1 MARAPLPEPH
11 SGFRP
16 GDLMRLL
23 LAISFLFLLVL
34 AIVRFRNPATWQW
47 VRNITPK
54 DTSSQLEAT
63 DNTKPTPFEL
73 PTPSEEAV
81 GLKGDALDPD
91 TVYTL
96 GQLGL
101 LLAGSTVPPTDSG
114 AVHPVI
120 VPVLALETEALR
132 YAQPVPGAVP
142 IPTRP
147 TRVRHAL
154 APDMSI
160 LRGARDREPFLIEHP
175 ADDPKNPN
183 LYLLFA
189 RQDADARYHLIQL
202 VLEQARGGA
211 EAFLHQLHLDAR
223 WGVPYELLRDKP
235 RQFRGEVIG
244 VRGTL
249 VWIKRFA
256 LERGGREML
265 PEHIYH
271 GILEQDGLRDR
282 PVWILFTD
290 LPPNFPPEQDWSRL
304 FLSNTT
310 FVGYYLK
317 VVEIDAPPDPR
328 PRAQSKPRPTKLYF
342 PVLVGYR
349 VELSSPPPQEN
360 WLALLGTVAAIVA
373 GIVLIAAIALYF
385 YYRSE
390 RPYLEKMAQVRQRVA
405 EREQV
410 SANDAQAPSQDF
422 RLEDAGPVI
431 DRGIAPHP
439 RYRLPPPTDSGPIPP
454 ANSSD

>member
-1 MARAPLPEPH
+1 MARAPLPELS

-47 VRNITPK
+47 VRNIAPQ
-54 DTSSQLEAT
+54 DTSSEVEAT
-63 DNTKPTPFEL
+63 SSDANRTPFE
-73 PTPSEEAV
+73 PPISSEGTV

-101 LLAGSTVPPTDSG
+101 LLAGSTVPATDSG
-114 AVHPVI
+114 ATHSLIVSVI
-120 VPVLALETEALR
+120 ALDAEALR

-147 TRVRHAL
+147 SRVRHAL

-175 ADDPKNPN
+175 ADPNN
-183 LYLLFA
+183 LYLLSA

-211 EAFLHQLHLDAR
+211 EAFLQQLHLDAR

-256 LERGGREML
+256 LERGGQGML

-271 GILEQDGLRDR
+271 GIVEQDGLRDR

-290 LPPNFPPEQDWSRL
+290 LPPNFPPEKDWSRL

-328 PRAQSKPRPTKLYF
+328 ARAQTKPRPTKLYF

-405 EREQV
+405 QREQV
-410 SANDAQAPSQDF
+410 STGDTQAPLQDF

-431 DRGIAPHP
+431 DNGTAPHS
-439 RYRLPPPTDSGPIPP
+439 RRRFPPPADTGPIPP